1 MPLTPSRPR
10 TLAAALVLALVG
22 AVPPGRAALAQAAGP
37 SAPGGTAPAAIRPRV
52 SPADVAFMS
61 GMIAHHRQALL
72 MAGWAPTHGAGSGVR
87 ELCERIVVSQR
98 DEIAAMARWLRDRG
112 EPVPD
117 TSTLSGYGMA
127 GMAGMGAM
135 DHPAL
140 MPGMLTDA
148 QLAGLDSARGP
159 DFDRLFLTDM
169 IQHHQGALAM
179 VQQLVSTPGAA
190 QDGLVFQFASDV
202 NADQS
207 AEIDRMRRMLA
218 VMSLGR

>member
-1 MPLTPSRPR
+1 
-10 TLAAALVLALVG
+10 
-22 AVPPGRAALAQAAGP
+22 
-37 SAPGGTAPAAIRPRV
+37 
-52 SPADVAFMS
+52 MS

-72 MAGWAPTHGAGSGVR
+72 MAGWAPTHGAGPAVR

-98 DEIAAMARWLRDRG
+98 DEIAAMARWLRDRHQA
-112 EPVPD
+112 VPD
-117 TSTLSGYGMA
+117 TSTPTGYGMA
-127 GMAGMGAM
+127 DMPGMSAM

-148 QLAGLDSARGP
+148 QLARLDSARGP

-190 QDGLVFQFASDV
+190 QDGLVFQVASDV
-202 NADQS
+202 NADQT
-207 AEIDRMRRMLA
+207 AEIDRMRRMLV
-218 VMSLGR
+218 VMSFGR